1 MNVWWMFVGIEEKS
15 WEKTWLD
22 RFRWKRLRLALW
34 VDWIEG
40 LGIFP
45 VP

>member
-1 MNVWWMFVGIEEKS
+1 MGEMNESVDVCGDRGEIVGKKNLVGS
-15 WEKTWLD
+15 
-22 RFRWKRLRLALW
+22 FW
-34 VDWIEG
+34 VKKDWIEG

>member
-1 MNVWWMFVGIEEKS
+1 MGEMNESVDVCEDRGEIVGKNLVGS
-15 WEKTWLD
+15 
-22 RFRWKRLRLALW
+22 FW
-34 VDWIEG
+34 VKKDWIEG